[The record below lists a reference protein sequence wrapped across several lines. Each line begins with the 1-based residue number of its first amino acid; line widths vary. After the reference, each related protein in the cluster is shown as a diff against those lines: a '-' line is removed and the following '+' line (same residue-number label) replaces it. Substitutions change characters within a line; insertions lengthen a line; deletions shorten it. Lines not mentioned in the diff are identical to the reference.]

1 MMRKFR
7 LPLFRLLCPLLM
19 VWIGTASAQT
29 VGTIRPTDLTCEYL
43 KNPEVIDVAQPRLSW
58 INTADENIRG
68 ASQSAWQIQVAS
80 SQEGTAGWESRPL
93 GQQKDQRR
101 SIDPRSIRREAA
113 PIAANLLVARPGMGQ
128 QRGSIR
134 MERTG
139 LLGHGHP
146 QPLRMEGTMDRSSV
160 AGRSIVGRYGRT
172 DSASRTAV
180 A

>member
-1 MMRKFR
+1 MPASDGVDRYSFCSNGWDHPSYRPDLRIPEKSGSHR
-7 LPLFRLLCPLLM
+7 CRT
-19 VWIGTASAQT
+19 TASVLDQHCRRKHTRRITKCMA
-29 VGTIRPTDLTCEYL
+29 DSSSL
-43 KNPEVIDVAQPRLSW
+43 VA
-58 INTADENIRG
+58 G
-68 ASQSAWQIQVAS
+68 
-80 SQEGTAGWESRPL
+80 GTAGWESRPL

-128 QRGSIR
+128 QRESIR